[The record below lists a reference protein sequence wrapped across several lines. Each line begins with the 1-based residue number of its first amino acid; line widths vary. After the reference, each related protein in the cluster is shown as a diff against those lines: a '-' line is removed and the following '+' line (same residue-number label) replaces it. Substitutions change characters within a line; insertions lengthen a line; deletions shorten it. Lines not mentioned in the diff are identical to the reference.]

1 MDRWLKIGFAAL
13 AGLALI
19 FGAVRIGQNLK
30 LTFIPGAA
38 DSQGSEANKDSALDE
53 VKQKLQDS
61 DADGLNDWDELN
73 VYGTS
78 AYLADTDSDK
88 LNDYDEIKKG
98 TDPNCPAGKECG
110 TKSLEELKKQRN
122 LPGTVLPPLG
132 GTDDMVASGT
142 EPVISPEDIKNLSAD
157 DIRSILK
164 QGGVTDEQLQ
174 GASDD
179 DLRKLLEE
187 VVNIEGQ

>member
-30 LTFIPGAA
+30 LTFIPGAT
-38 DSQGSEANKDSALDE
+38 DSQGSEATKDSALDE

-61 DADGLNDWDELN
+61 DSDGLNDWDELN

-98 TDPNCPAGKECG
+98 SDPNCPQGKECG
-110 TKSLEELKKQRN
+110 TKNLEELKRQQN
-122 LPGTVLPPLG
+122 LPGTVLPPVEG
-132 GTDDMVASGT
+132 EAAAPTD

-164 QGGVTDEQLQ
+164 QGGITDEQLQ
-174 GASDD
+174 GASDE

-187 VVNIEGQ
+187 VVNSEN